1 MAGIYV
7 KYRTM
12 NQDGLINP
20 NQPAAPPAESIDPK
34 KVITKKKNDII
45 ERKDQRVYTEDGKEL
60 LD

>member
-1 MAGIYV
+1 V

>member
-7 KYRTM
+7 KHRTM

-20 NQPAAPPAESIDPK
+20 NQPAPPAEAVDPK

-45 ERKDQRVYTEDGKEL
+45 ERKDQRIYTEDGKEL